1 MIKIT
6 IESTKGEVPEQR
18 IEADFIGGFAL
29 NNSDK
34 SEVAEIRA
42 FALGGSSTKTMLQ
55 SYASCISAFIRQ
67 RSKDKFSESLYAM
80 MFAEYFNEFMHGENI
95 VEERP
100 VNSFNDK

>member
-6 IESTKGEVPEQR
+6 IESTKGEIPTQK

-29 NNSDK
+29 NNADQ
-34 SEVAEIRA
+34 SEETEVKA
-42 FALGGSSTKTMLQ
+42 FAIGDCSASTMLQ
-55 SYASCISAFIRQ
+55 SYASCVSAFIRQ
-67 RSKDKFSESLYAM
+67 RSKDKFSESLHAM
-80 MFAEYFNEFMHGENI
+80 MFAKYFNEFMHGENI